1 MSEYDDEEEFSFED
15 EELDCDCNEDYVCE
29 LHSTPTR
36 HDTLFEMAIQTFE
49 IRCING
55 GPNNIPTFDK
65 MYTLVIKEY
74 LDMIYTDVDV
84 IVKKVNL
91 MNMFRFIMSDRG
103 FNHVMYKSIIQE
115 FNRWIWEARM
125 KYAEDIDIQI
135 IYRDW
140 SKYLLDVRN

>member
-1 MSEYDDEEEFSFED
+1 VSNTNGINSNELIKNLEKYRDLADEEEISK
-15 EELDCDCNEDYVCE
+15 
-29 LHSTPTR
+29 S
-36 HDTLFEMAIQTFE
+36 EM
-49 IRCING
+49 
-55 GPNNIPTFDK
+55 
-65 MYTLVIKEY
+65 IKEY

-91 MNMFRFIMSDRG
+91 TNMFRFIMSDRG